1 MVTTNEMHFDRG
13 LDTTVIGESDCSFI
27 DGSAGVLEYV
37 GYDID
42 SLARY
47 STFEETA
54 YLLLYKKMP
63 TSSELDTFKEE
74 INKFGSI
81 SEDVKKHLY
90 AMNTNGEPMHVLRSL
105 VSCLGAHDLNSYE
118 PSSESIDLDAV
129 KQDAIKLIVQMPILL
144 AGFDRIRQNQ
154 NLVEWNQSHSIA
166 WNFLNMRNGNPPT
179 ETMERAFDASLIL
192 HAEHG
197 FNASTFTAVVTIST
211 LSDLYSAVT
220 AAIGALKGPLHGG
233 ANVRVMH
240 MLQDIPS
247 IEHVDEYINGKLSRG
262 ERVMGFGHRV
272 YKSVDPRATY
282 LRGLAEKLAFDTG
295 KEDLYKKSLRIV
307 EIMEK
312 AVGSKGI
319 HPNVDFFSATTYDS
333 LGIKTDL
340 FTPLFAMARVSGW
353 AAHCL
358 EQLSDNRLI
367 RPRCEYTGPHG
378 LEYVPIDQRSK

>member
-1 MVTTNEMHFDRG
+1 MVETKQMHFDRG
-13 LDTTVIGESDCSFI
+13 LDTTVIGESKCSFI

-54 YLLLYKKMP
+54 YLLLNQRMP
-63 TSSELDTFKEE
+63 TEMELKSFCEL
-74 INKFGSI
+74 INNHAKI
-81 SEDVKKHLY
+81 SPDLINHLKGMPSK
-90 AMNTNGEPMHVLRSL
+90 ADPMHVLRSL
-105 VSCLGAHDLNSYE
+105 VSSLGAHDFESHE
-118 PSSESIDLDAV
+118 PSADKINIQSV
-129 KQDAIKLIVQMPILL
+129 KDDAIKLIAQMPILL
-144 AGFDRIRQNQ
+144 AGFDRVRQEKSLIDWDSNQ
-154 NLVEWNQSHSIA
+154 SIA
-166 WNFLNMRNGNPPT
+166 WNFLNMKNGEAPT

-240 MLQDIPS
+240 MLEEISS
-247 IEHVDEYINGKLSRG
+247 IEAVDSYINGKL
-262 ERVMGFGHRV
+262 ERSERIMGFGHRV

-295 KEDLYKKSLRIV
+295 KEALYKKSLRIV
-307 EIMEK
+307 EIMDK

-333 LGIKTDL
+333 LGIKKDL
-340 FTPLFAMARVSGW
+340 FTPLFAMARVAGW
-353 AAHCL
+353 SAHCL

-378 LEYVPIDQRSK
+378 QEYVPIDQRG

>member
-1 MVTTNEMHFDRG
+1 MVETNQMHFDRG
-13 LDTTVIGESDCSFI
+13 LDTTVIGESKCSFI

-54 YLLLYKKMP
+54 YLLLYQKMP
-63 TSSELDTFKEE
+63 SATQLESFCEL
-74 INKFGSI
+74 INSNAQI
-81 SEDVKKHLY
+81 SAELVNHLE
-90 AMNTNGEPMHVLRSL
+90 AMPTEAEPMHVLRSL
-105 VSCLGAHDLNSYE
+105 VSSLGAHDFESYE
-118 PSSESIDLDAV
+118 PSADKINIEAV
-129 KQDAIKLIVQMPILL
+129 KNDAIKLIAQMPILL
-144 AGFDRIRQNQ
+144 AGFDRVRQGKTLIDWDGN
-154 NLVEWNQSHSIA
+154 HSIA
-166 WNFLNMRNGNPPT
+166 WNFLNMKNGEAPT
-179 ETMERAFDASLIL
+179 DTMERAFDASLIL

-240 MLQDIPS
+240 MLEEIPLM
-247 IEHVDEYINGKLSRG
+247 EDVDSYINGKLERS

-295 KEDLYKKSLRIV
+295 KEALYKKSLRIV
-307 EIMEK
+307 EIMDK

-333 LGIKTDL
+333 LGIKKDL
-340 FTPLFAMARVSGW
+340 FTPLFAMARVAGW
-353 AAHCL
+353 SAHCL

-378 LEYVPIDQRSK
+378 LEYVPIDQRS